1 MNPPI
6 SKNSEVIDLTSRLRR
21 TTPLG
26 ERRSTDEA
34 GDLLVRVARGDETA
48 FTSFYD
54 LIIERVYGVVLSVLR
69 DPAQSEE
76 VTQEVMVELWR
87 TAPKFDAERGN
98 STTWAVTIAHRRAVD
113 RVRSEQS
120 HRTRDDREARLAGT
134 GSAPDTGT
142 EVIDR
147 LERQRIRAALA
158 ELTTPQ
164 RESIELAFFAGH
176 SHVEVAALLGLPL
189 GTVKTRIRDGLIRLR
204 DRLELQ
210 P

>member
-26 ERRSTDEA
+26 ERRSTEDA
-34 GDLLVRVARGDETA
+34 GDLLARVARGDETA

-54 LIIERVYGVVLSVLR
+54 LIVERVHGVVLSVLR

-87 TAPKFDAERGN
+87 TAPRFDAARGN
-98 STTWAVTIAHRRAVD
+98 ALTWSITIAHRRAVD

-120 HRTRDDREARLAGT
+120 HRTRDDREARLTGT
-134 GSAPDTGT
+134 APAPDTGT
-142 EVIDR
+142 EVINQ
-147 LERQRIRAALA
+147 LERQRVRAALA
-158 ELTTPQ
+158 ELTPPQ

-176 SHVEVAALLGLPL
+176 SHAEVAALLGLPL